1 MEGLDFVDG
10 GVGQQSNSSLNGS
23 MNKSGFQP
31 MMPDHFDEGTNNGF
45 TNGFNTETGNAFGDG
60 STSGFKPANWG
71 FQPSIGLTTS
81 ANPMEDDLTEE
92 ERERIE
98 MIEKEQEERKRK
110 LYEKQTEEE
119 E

>member
-1 MEGLDFVDG
+1 
-10 GVGQQSNSSLNGS
+10 
-23 MNKSGFQP
+23 
-31 MMPDHFDEGTNNGF
+31 
-45 TNGFNTETGNAFGDG
+45 
-60 STSGFKPANWG
+60 
-71 FQPSIGLTTS
+71 
-81 ANPMEDDLTEE
+81 MEDDLTEE